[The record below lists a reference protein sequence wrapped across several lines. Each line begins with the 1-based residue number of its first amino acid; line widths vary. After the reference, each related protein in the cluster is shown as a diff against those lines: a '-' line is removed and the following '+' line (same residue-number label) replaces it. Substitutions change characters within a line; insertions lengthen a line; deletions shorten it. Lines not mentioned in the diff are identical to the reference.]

1 MRKIKFRA
9 WDEDEKIM
17 RNVSCIFWNTLGW
30 YISRFELDGKDMK
43 TGMPIMQYTGL
54 KDKNG
59 KEIFEEDVLSGDFPD
74 VVFWDDDR
82 GQWRLR
88 NSENPDD
95 TLWEILRDNNPEIIG
110 NIYENPELLES
121 KKEAK

>member
-9 WDEDEKIM
+9 WDENEKIM
-17 RNVSCIFWNTLGW
+17 RNISCIFWNTLEW

-43 TGMPIMQYTGL
+43 EGMPIMQYTGL
-54 KDKNG
+54 KDKDG
-59 KEIFEEDVLSGDFPD
+59 KEVYEGDVINGDFPD

-82 GQWRLR
+82 GQWMLR

-95 TLWEILRDNNPEIIG
+95 TLWEIMRDNNPEIIG
-110 NIYENPELLES
+110 NVHENPELIECV
-121 KKEAK
+121 A

>member
-1 MRKIKFRA
+1 MRELKFRA
-9 WDEDEKIM
+9 WDKLEHIIINPSEF
-17 RNVSCIFWNTLGW
+17 VLP
-30 YISRFELDGKDMK
+30 
-43 TGMPIMQYTGL
+43 MPCMSESDLWIIMQYTGL

-59 KEIFEEDVLSGDFPD
+59 EEIYEGDILNGDFPD

-110 NIYENPELLES
+110 NIYENHRMS
-121 KKEAK
+121 NAVDKEE